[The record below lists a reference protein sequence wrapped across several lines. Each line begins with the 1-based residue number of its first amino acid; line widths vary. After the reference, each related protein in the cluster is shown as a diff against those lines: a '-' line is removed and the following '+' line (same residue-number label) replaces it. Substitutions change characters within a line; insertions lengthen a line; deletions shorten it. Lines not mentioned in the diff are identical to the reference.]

1 MAFSILQCCATTI
14 STLNHVITL
23 KTSSIHWA
31 VIPSSSFPIYQY
43 FALCLYYLFWI
54 FHVNIN
60 RFRQYTI
67 FLWLF
72 KLRIILLKSIH
83 TVACLNAQFS
93 SVQSLSC
100 TQLFETPWITACQA
114 SLSITSS
121 WSSLKLMSIESV
133 MPSSHLIFCRPQM
146 SQYSIP
152 LYN

>member
-93 SVQSLSC
+93 SV
-100 TQLFETPWITACQA
+100 TQLHPTLWDPMNHSMPGLPVYHQLLEFTQTHVHRVSDAIQP
-114 SLSITSS
+114 SHFLSSPNV
-121 WSSLKLMSIESV
+121 SIFHSF
-133 MPSSHLIFCRPQM
+133 I
-146 SQYSIP
+146 
-152 LYN
+152 